1 MLFAE
6 LAEKTG
12 QYILSNR
19 CGCTKRQ
26 LAGVFTAQ
34 GCDPVFGLKQ
44 KRIDLSCVIEQH
56 SASIGQCDVRS
67 ATIEWLHTEVFFK
80 RLDLETYCRLR
91 QVQLFRCLAE
101 TELFRHCPE
110 DHDSEV
116 LKARH

>member
-19 CGCTKRQ
+19 RGCTERQ

-44 KRIDLSCVIEQH
+44 KRIDLSCVRT
-56 SASIGQCDVRS
+56 CND
-67 ATIEWLHTEVFFK
+67 
-80 RLDLETYCRLR
+80 
-91 QVQLFRCLAE
+91 
-101 TELFRHCPE
+101 E
-110 DHDSEV
+110 DGS
-116 LKARH
+116 